1 MGLDM
6 FLSARRYIS
15 KYVDENE
22 SNNLDNLYPGRHVKG
37 VTFEVGYWRKAN
49 AIHNFFVENCQ
60 GGKDEC
66 QETYIDPDDLKSLL
80 LTVNDVLADRSKA
93 MELLPP
99 VSGFFFGSTEIDD
112 WYFEYLE
119 RTKNIIEDALSG
131 KYEDCDFYYQSS
143 W

>member
-1 MGLDM
+1 MY
-6 FLSARRYIS
+6 LSARRYIS
-15 KYVDENE
+15 KYDDENE
-22 SNNLDNLYPGRHVKG
+22 SNNLDNLYPGRHVNR